1 MKLRVQNVYR
11 KDRFYE
17 VMENDEVKN
26 EYYKHAI
33 SSITRNTVVVEVE
46 ASKSILLLG
55 SMAINRAWRVI
66 LS

>member
-1 MKLRVQNVYR
+1 
-11 KDRFYE
+11 
-17 VMENDEVKN
+17 MENDEVKN